1 MLFLSTIICNIYF
14 VEFFSKYLSLLVPSR
29 DVRGMKKSREF
40 QFPLISLKKVIFL
53 LLVRSLLVPSTVLI
67 PDLIN
72 DGILINEFLNRYV
85 LSN

>member
-1 MLFLSTIICNIYF
+1 
-14 VEFFSKYLSLLVPSR
+14 
-29 DVRGMKKSREF
+29 MKKSREF

-72 DGILINEFLNRYV
+72 DGILNEFLNRYV

>member
-1 MLFLSTIICNIYF
+1 M
-14 VEFFSKYLSLLVPSR
+14 SLLVPSR
-29 DVRGMKKSREF
+29 DVRRMKKSREF

-72 DGILINEFLNRYV
+72 DGILNEFLNRYV